1 MRAMILAAGLGTRLR
16 PFTLHTPKPLVPVAD
31 KPLIEYHLEKLAKA
45 GFREVLINH
54 AWLGDKLESTLGD
67 GSRWKLNITYSRE
80 GEPLETGG
88 GIFKALSWLSPSGEA
103 FLVINGD
110 VLTDI
115 DFNAVC
121 EHAMRYDAS
130 AHLVLV
136 DNPEHHLGGDFG
148 LSSAG
153 RVLDREPLLTFS
165 GVSVLNP
172 TLFAGQ
178 QSRAFPLGPLLRA
191 AIIRGEVSGEYH
203 KGAWIDVG
211 TPERLSQATMMV
223 NEERYEF

>member
-54 AWLGDKLESTLGD
+54 AWLGDKLESALGD
-67 GSRWKLNITYSRE
+67 GSRWELNITYSRE

-121 EHAMRYDAS
+121 EHATRYDAS

-148 LSSAG
+148 LSSVG
-153 RVLDREPLLTFS
+153 RVMDREPLLTFS

-172 TLFAGQ
+172 TLFSGQ
-178 QSRAFPLGPLLRA
+178 QGGAFPLGPLLRA
-191 AIIRGEVSGEYH
+191 AITRGEVSGEHH

-223 NEERYEF
+223 NEEKYEF